1 MRIVMFFEPG
11 FLGTKA
17 LMYMDI
23 VTLYFAVLPFLLAFS
38 VYQAIRGNIKFHYQ
52 SQFVI
57 LAVTIIMV
65 LIFEIGVRLTGGFA
79 EYAEQSTI
87 SYDFLL
93 LFLVIHILIALM
105 AVGGWIYLIISS
117 YKSYQN
123 NVLENSSK
131 HQKMGKWIFAALTLT
146 SIMGCLI
153 YLFLF

>member
-1 MRIVMFFEPG
+1 MFFEPG

-38 VYQAIRGNIKFHYQ
+38 IYQAVRGNIRFHYQ
-52 SQFVI
+52 SQFLI

-65 LIFEIGVRLTGGFA
+65 LIFEIGVRFTGGFA
-79 EYAEQSTI
+79 EYSKQSPI

-93 LFLVIHILIALM
+93 LFLIIHILIALM

-123 NVLENSSK
+123 NILENSSK
-131 HQKMGKWIFAALTLT
+131 HRKIGKWIFAALTLT

>member
-1 MRIVMFFEPG
+1 MFFEPG

-38 VYQAIRGNIKFHYQ
+38 IYQAVRGNIRFHYQ
-52 SQFVI
+52 SQFLI

-65 LIFEIGVRLTGGFA
+65 LIFEIGVRFTGGFA
-79 EYAEQSTI
+79 EYSKQSPI

-93 LFLVIHILIALM
+93 LFLIVHILIALM

-123 NVLENSSK
+123 NILENSSK
-131 HQKMGKWIFAALTLT
+131 HRKIGKWIFAALTLT

>member
-1 MRIVMFFEPG
+1 MFFEPG

-131 HQKMGKWIFAALTLT
+131 HRKMGKWIFAALTLT

>member
-1 MRIVMFFEPG
+1 MFFQPG

-23 VTLYFAVLPFLLAFS
+23 VTIYFGLLPFLLAFS
-38 VYQAIRGNIKFHYQ
+38 IYQAIRGNIKLHYQ

-57 LAVTIIMV
+57 LAVTIVMV
-65 LIFEIGVRLTGGFA
+65 LIFEIGVRLSGGFV
-79 EYAEQSTI
+79 EYAKQSPL

-93 LFLVIHILIALM
+93 IFLVIHILIALF
-105 AVGGWIYLIISS
+105 AVGGWIYLLIST

-123 NVLENSSK
+123 GVLENKEK
-131 HQKMGKWIFAALTLT
+131 HHKIGKWIFTSLTIT
-146 SIMGCLI
+146 SVMGCSI

>member
-131 HQKMGKWIFAALTLT
+131 HRKMGKWIFAALTLT